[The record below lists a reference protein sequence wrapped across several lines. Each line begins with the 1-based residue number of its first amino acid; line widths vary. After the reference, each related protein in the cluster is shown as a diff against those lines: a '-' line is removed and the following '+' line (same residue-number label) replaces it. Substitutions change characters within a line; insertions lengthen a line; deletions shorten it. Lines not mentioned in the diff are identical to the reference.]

1 MKKIFTLLVLMC
13 SLGVMAQEYTPLV
26 REGVKW
32 NCLLC
37 GYSLYSEEDNFE
49 HKYHIE
55 FKNEIFSDET
65 TIFVKSVDQT
75 YSMSE
80 INVPAGVKSIRINTS
95 SLPNGLY
102 VLALVVNGQIVDN
115 LKFDK

>member
-1 MKKIFTLLVLMC
+1 MVDDYI
-13 SLGVMAQEYTPLV
+13 
-26 REGVKW
+26 
-32 NCLLC
+32 
-37 GYSLYSEEDNFE
+37 D
-49 HKYHIE
+49 IE